1 MVHSIYLYL
10 SLDSIQFNSVFYN
23 ILLLSYILN
32 ESYKYII
39 YHVFNLVSNSVKYT
53 NTCIY
58 ILEFTSCP
66 GIHGTI
72 LLKFCCKS
80 SYLGS
85 LL

>member
-1 MVHSIYLYL
+1 MKVT
-10 SLDSIQFNSVFYN
+10 N
-23 ILLLSYILN
+23 ISYTMF
-32 ESYKYII
+32 
-39 YHVFNLVSNSVKYT
+39 FNLVSNSVKYT

-85 LL
+85 LLKKKNQLPGSHL